1 MSLTFTIRMDELGL
15 AESVDVVRRIW
26 IWIRVVLMLGWHG
39 DSCAMLGKGTTGVED
54 LEGGM

>member
-1 MSLTFTIRMDELGL
+1 MSLTFTIRMDELRL
-15 AESVDVVRRIW
+15 AESIDVVRRIW
-26 IWIRVVLMLGWHG
+26 IRIRIALVLGRYG